1 MQPTS
6 RPRNC
11 SIRTTC
17 LVTLVVLA
25 IAVAPEAA
33 LGWGRIGHRV
43 SARLTETL
51 LTPATKAAI
60 RDLLAPGE
68 SLADASTWPDEIR
81 RDRPETGPWHYV
93 NVPITEKGYNPDFC
107 QAQGCVVGKIPDF
120 VATLKDPK
128 STRDQK
134 REALKFLVHCVQDM
148 HQPVHVGDRGDRGGN
163 DLQVQ
168 FFDEGSNLHR
178 VWDSGLL
185 DRVVHDEGKTFDRLK
200 PAFTDDFVKANSPG
214 SVIDWANESH
224 AAARDA
230 YNDPTTGEPLKKG
243 AKLGEDYQARNIP
256 VAERRVLQAA
266 ARLARLL
273 NEAFDPV
280 VPTPTP

>member
-1 MQPTS
+1 
-6 RPRNC
+6 
-11 SIRTTC
+11 
-17 LVTLVVLA
+17 LVVLA
-25 IAVAPEAA
+25 IAIGPGVA

-68 SLADASTWPDEIR
+68 SLADVSTWPDEIR

-93 NVPITEKGYNPDFC
+93 NVPITEKGYDPKFC
-107 QAQGCVVGKIPDF
+107 PPEGCVVGKIPDF
-120 VATLKDPK
+120 LAILKDPK
-128 STRDQK
+128 ASRDQK
-134 REALKFLVHCVQDM
+134 REALKFLVHFVQDM
-148 HQPVHVGDRGDRGGN
+148 HQPVHVGDRRDRGGN

-168 FFDEGSNLHR
+168 FFNEGSNLHR

-185 DRVVHDEGKTFDRLK
+185 ERVVRDEAKTFDRLR
-200 PAFTDDFVKANSPG
+200 PAFNDEFVKANSPG
-214 SVIDWANESH
+214 TVIDWANESH

-230 YNDPTTGEPLKKG
+230 YNDPTTGQPLKKG
-243 AKLGEDYQARNIP
+243 ATLGEAYQAKNIP
-256 VAERRVLQAA
+256 VAERRILQSA

-273 NEAFDPV
+273 NESLDPATQA
-280 VPTPTP
+280 PAP